1 MTRFWITLTQGVNF
15 VLSSMEMTRG
25 GEIFVP
31 KIASTTIVDLAS
43 LLGPNI
49 RQKIV
54 GVRPGEK
61 LHETMIPAD
70 DSRWTV
76 ELEDRFVILAS
87 FAAAAREAYLH
98 RGAKPVSEGFAYSS
112 DSNPEHLDVHGLQ
125 LLLAQ
130 AFA

>member
-1 MTRFWITLTQGVNF
+1 VNF
-15 VLSSMEMTRG
+15 VLSSMEMSRG

-31 KIASTTIVDLAS
+31 KIPSTTILELA
-43 LLGPNI
+43 LLMAPKLS
-49 RQKIV
+49 QKIV

-76 ELEDRFVILAS
+76 DIEDRYVILAS
-87 FAAAAREAYLH
+87 FAAAARDAYLH

-112 DSNPEHLDVHGLQ
+112 DSNPERMDARGLQ
-125 LLLAQ
+125 MLLAR
-130 AFA
+130 AYA